1 MFDNYDYKPGAN
13 FLADHLASLL
23 LAMRAV
29 NEARQI
35 EDAGEEKTE

>member
-1 MFDNYDYKPGAN
+1 MPDNYDYKPGAN

-35 EDAGEEKTE
+35 EDAESEEE